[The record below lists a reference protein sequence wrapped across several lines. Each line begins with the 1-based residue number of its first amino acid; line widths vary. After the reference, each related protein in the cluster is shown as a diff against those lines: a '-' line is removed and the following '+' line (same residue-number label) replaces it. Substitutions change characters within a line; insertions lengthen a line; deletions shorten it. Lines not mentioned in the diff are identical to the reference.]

1 MITQACDPQKAAELL
16 RALAHPMRL
25 QILCRLLDGEL
36 SVSGFESEL
45 GLKQPNLS
53 QQLGHLREAELVT
66 TRREAKSIF
75 YSLSDERVRG
85 ILDALRLV
93 MGSSA
98 TPAAKPATRSTARPV
113 ARSAAAAPTATAV
126 PAVPEPAG
134 CGVFSIAGWP
144 HASKQRNGTRG

>member
-1 MITQACDPQKAAELL
+1 
-16 RALAHPMRL
+16 MRL
-25 QILCRLLDGEL
+25 QILCRLLDGEV

-85 ILDALRLV
+85 ILDALHMV
-93 MGSSA
+93 MGA
-98 TPAAKPATRSTARPV
+98 TDGPAPRPATRQAPRPAVRSAVSAPTPV
-113 ARSAAAAPTATAV
+113 AAPAA
-126 PAVPEPAG
+126 PEPAG
-134 CGVFSIAGWP
+134 CGVFSTAGWP
-144 HASKQRNGTRG
+144 SASQPRNGIGG

>member
-1 MITQACDPQKAAELL
+1 MAQACDPHKAAELL

-85 ILDALRLV
+85 ILDALHRV
-93 MGSSA
+93 MGSSD
-98 TPAAKPATRSTARPV
+98 TPAPRPATRPAARPAV
-113 ARSAAAAPTATAV
+113 RSAASAPTSTAAPAA
-126 PAVPEPAG
+126 PEPAG
-134 CGVFSIAGWP
+134 CGVFSTAGWP
-144 HASKQRNGTRG
+144 NASKQGNGVRG